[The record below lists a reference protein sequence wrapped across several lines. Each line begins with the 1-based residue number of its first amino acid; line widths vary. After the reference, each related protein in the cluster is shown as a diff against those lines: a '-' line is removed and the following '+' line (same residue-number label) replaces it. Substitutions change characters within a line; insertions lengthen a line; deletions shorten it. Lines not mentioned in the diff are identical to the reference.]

1 LYACNHII
9 LALLFSTF
17 IGLAERARDRP
28 TTPATEKTTDDAKKS
43 EKTKSTY

>member
-17 IGLAERARDRP
+17 IGLAERARDRS
-28 TTPATEKTTDDAKKS
+28 TTPAVEKMTDDAKKRG
-43 EKTKSTY
+43 KTKSTY